1 MEVCA
6 FCRIQTGELVSSRVL
21 EDNLAIAFLDIR
33 PINPGHTLIIPRRH
47 VVSFVD
53 LTAEEAQRVILIG
66 QRVASA
72 LKTTLG
78 CGGITF
84 SVADGEAAGQEV
96 PHTHLHVIPRYSGD
110 GFGWRL
116 PAGYGPNSDRGNL
129 DEMASRIRNA
139 LRPG

>member
-1 MEVCA
+1 VGACT
-6 FCRIQTGELVSSRVL
+6 FCRILTGELVSSRVL
-21 EDNLAIAFLDIR
+21 EDNFALAFLDIR
-33 PINPGHTLIIPRRH
+33 PINPGHTLVIPRRH

-53 LTAEEAQRVILIG
+53 LTAEEAQRVILMG

-72 LKTTLG
+72 QKATLG

-96 PHTHLHVIPRYSGD
+96 PHTHLHVIPRHSGD

-116 PAGYGPNSDRGNL
+116 PARYGPNSDRGSL
-129 DEMASRIRNA
+129 EEIASRIGNG